1 MKDKYKGIILS
12 VLDVII
18 VFELTLL
25 FLVIPS
31 VKRINKL
38 RDVKELTYEEKSAL
52 ISEVNNKYS
61 DKVTEVNDR
70 YSKEETK
77 INEKYDPDIKSVN
90 EKYDKLIRDAK
101 TKYETEEKDLL
112 DKISDKKVEVN
123 KEFMRNGF
131 SKKYYT
137 LYDEQK
143 ALESKQSNLKSEL
156 DKEVST
162 LETNKKSELTPYV
175 INKNSLIKQND
186 INKANELDMLETN
199 KNKEIN
205 DINKKVDNTLGI
217 TLEVLKIVLAIVITL
232 IPIFYIIKIYNKLTK
247 LHNEVEESWSHI
259 LVDLKR
265 RSDLIPNIVSV
276 VKGYSNHE
284 KNTLKSVV
292 SARNKVVNSDTKEDS
307 ILNNE
312 ILDKNIKKIFILNEK
327 YPELKSDKSFNKLI
341 MELKTIEDDI
351 SISRKE
357 YNDKVL
363 KYTNTLEIF
372 PSNLVAKAFSF
383 EKESYFK
390 TSEEENDNISVGGL
404 I

>member
-1 MKDKYKGIILS
+1 M
-12 VLDVII
+12 
-18 VFELTLL
+18 
-25 FLVIPS
+25 
-31 VKRINKL
+31 
-38 RDVKELTYEEKSAL
+38 A
-52 ISEVNNKYS
+52 
-61 DKVTEVNDR
+61 
-70 YSKEETK
+70 
-77 INEKYDPDIKSVN
+77 
-90 EKYDKLIRDAK
+90 
-101 TKYETEEKDLL
+101 
-112 DKISDKKVEVN
+112 VN

-143 ALESKQSNLKSEL
+143 ALESEHTNLKSEL
-156 DKEVST
+156 DKEIST

-186 INKANELDMLETN
+186 INKENELDVLETN

-205 DINKKVDNTLGI
+205 NVNMKVDNTLGI
-217 TLEVLKIVLAIVITL
+217 TLQVLKILLAGVITL
-232 IPIFYIIKIYNKLTK
+232 IPILYIIKVYNKLTK
-247 LHNEVEESWSHI
+247 LHNEVEESWSHV

-292 SARNKVVNSDTKEDS
+292 SARNKVVKSDTKEDS

-312 ILDKNIKKIFILNEK
+312 LLDKNIKEIFILNEK

-341 MELKTIEDDI
+341 DELKTIEDDI

-363 KYTNTLEIF
+363 KYTNTLEVF

-390 TSEEENDNISVGGL
+390 TNEEENKNISVGGL

>member
-1 MKDKYKGIILS
+1 MKDKYKGIILC

-38 RDVKELTYEEKSAL
+38 KDVKELTYEEKSAL

-61 DKVTEVNDR
+61 DKVAEVNDR

-90 EKYDKLIRDAK
+90 EKYDKLMRDAK

-205 DINKKVDNTLGI
+205 NINKKVDNTLGI

-265 RSDLIPNIVSV
+265 RSDLIPNIVNV

-284 KNTLKSVV
+284 K
-292 SARNKVVNSDTKEDS
+292 
-307 ILNNE
+307 IL
-312 ILDKNIKKIFILNEK
+312 
-327 YPELKSDKSFNKLI
+327 
-341 MELKTIEDDI
+341 
-351 SISRKE
+351 
-357 YNDKVL
+357 
-363 KYTNTLEIF
+363 
-372 PSNLVAKAFSF
+372 
-383 EKESYFK
+383 
-390 TSEEENDNISVGGL
+390 
-404 I
+404 

>member
-1 MKDKYKGIILS
+1 MKDKYRGIILC

-18 VFELTLL
+18 VFELALL

-31 VKRINKL
+31 VKQINKL
-38 RDVKELTYEEKSAL
+38 KDVKELTYEEKSEL
-52 ISEVNNKYS
+52 ISEVNKKYS
-61 DKVTEVNDR
+61 DEFSLVNDK
-70 YSKEETK
+70 YAKEETQ
-77 INEKYDPDIKSVN
+77 INDKYDPDIKSIN
-90 EKYDKLIRDAK
+90 EKYDKLISDVK

-143 ALESKQSNLKSEL
+143 DLESKQSNLKSEL

-186 INKANELDMLETN
+186 INKENELDMLETN

-205 DINKKVDNTLGI
+205 NINKKVDNTLGI
-217 TLEVLKIVLAIVITL
+217 TLQVLKIVLAIVITL
-232 IPIFYIIKIYNKLTK
+232 IPILYIIKVYNKLTK
-247 LHNEVEESWSHI
+247 LHNEVEESWSHV
-259 LVDLKR
+259 LVNLKR

-276 VKGYSNHE
+276 VKGYSSHE

-292 SARNKVVNSDTKEDS
+292 SARNKVVKSDNKEDS

-312 ILDKNIKKIFILNEK
+312 LLDKNIKEIFILNEK

-341 MELKTIEDDI
+341 DELKNIEDDI
-351 SISRKE
+351 GISRNA
-357 YNDKVL
+357 YNEKVL
-363 KYTNTLEIF
+363 RYTNTLEVF

-390 TSEEENDNISVGGL
+390 TNEEESKNIKVGGL